1 MIASSSMT
9 STAVSFAS
17 KPDAVADR
25 VLRRAEVGKMARRIQ
40 NRLALA
46 RFKTR
51 HGCEDLS
58 FDMIEPKFKDE
69 MQLKRVSEGDVLSD
83 SSSSAS
89 EIGYPSGL
97 TLMSSPLKAPL
108 FSDAISSSNGST
120 GHRKRTYVAS
130 FDDLDQQYHSQQH
143 TDRRLSYVMSS
154 PSKRYRS
161 SPPPPNRHVS
171 GPVALSYLQPAA
183 VSFPGHV
190 SWKDYHHLS
199 HSSPIKPRRQQHFT
213 TTAGPD
219 VSLFPGTRRIADAL
233 TVVNYNANQSSD
245 DDELLPTHSFRTS
258 STSLGPPATG
268 LVPASSGTHATRAG
282 SPPGTPPMRHR
293 GPPNGNGRRK
303 KKSAAGADIMEVES
317 SHTGL
322 GIDQI
327 GGNGAGGKSG
337 VEGADLLMYLAAS
350 PSPAN
355 PSGRSRMDPPSTPPS
370 RFNNLV
376 LPSSM
381 MTTPGGGSMFPNTP
395 GQAFDFADF
404 VNITP
409 SPAQKPWKT
418 PNMLGSK
425 TPMSVTRR
433 RLTFDEPL

>member
-1 MIASSSMT
+1 
-9 STAVSFAS
+9 
-17 KPDAVADR
+17 
-25 VLRRAEVGKMARRIQ
+25 MARRIQ

-46 RFKTR
+46 QFKTR

-58 FDMIEPKFKDE
+58 FDIIEPKFRDE

-83 SSSSAS
+83 SSSNAS
-89 EIGYPSGL
+89 EIGYPSGR

-108 FSDAISSSNGST
+108 FSDAIGSSNGST

-130 FDDLDQQYHSQQH
+130 FDDLNQQYHNQH
-143 TDRRLSYVMSS
+143 HTGRRASYVASS

-161 SPPPPNRHVS
+161 SPPPLNRHVS
-171 GPVALSYLQPAA
+171 GPVALSYLQPAT
-183 VSFPGHV
+183 VSFSGHA
-190 SWKDYHHLS
+190 SWKDYHQLS

-245 DDELLPTHSFRTS
+245 DDELLPTHSFHMS
-258 STSLGPPATG
+258 STSLSSSGPG
-268 LVPASSGTHATRAG
+268 LVSAVAGVHRTRVG
-282 SPPGTPPMRHR
+282 SPPSTPPMRHR
-293 GPPNGNGRRK
+293 GLPNGNGRRK
-303 KKSAAGADIMEVES
+303 KKAAAGKDIVEAES
-317 SHTGL
+317 NHTGL

-327 GGNGAGGKSG
+327 GGNGAGGKAG
-337 VEGADLLMYLAAS
+337 VEGADLLLYLAAS

-355 PSGRSRMDPPSTPPS
+355 PTGRSRMDPPSTPPS

-418 PNMLGSK
+418 PNLLGSK